1 VFERV
6 AIRIGKVDQ
15 YYVGVLCPHKAVQL
29 RRRPDHCDI
38 RPAAILERIDN
49 VAGALRVGFYNDNFK
64 GIQYESPL
72 RTQTAPLLSAGG
84 LFAHQRRNLHEIAL
98 F

>member
-1 VFERV
+1 
-6 AIRIGKVDQ
+6 
-15 YYVGVLCPHKAVQL
+15 
-29 RRRPDHCDI
+29 
-38 RPAAILERIDN
+38 
-49 VAGALRVGFYNDNFK
+49 LRVGFYNDNFK